1 MANSV
6 EKENVYDDGTYVVKK
21 SRKHNIL
28 AFIICLLV
36 AFVVWVY
43 AANKEREEIKNK
55 DTEGVQSVETADTSA
70 QAS

>member
-21 SRKHNIL
+21 SRKHNIF

-36 AFVVWVY
+36 AFLVWVY
-43 AANKEREEIKNK
+43 AANKEREEIK
-55 DTEGVQSVETADTSA
+55 DTEGVQTVEPADTSA

>member
-6 EKENVYDDGTYVVKK
+6 EKENVYDDGTYVVKR

-36 AFVVWVY
+36 AFLVWVY
-43 AANKEREEIKNK
+43 AANKEREEIKDKETQVTQSADN
-55 DTEGVQSVETADTSA
+55 TETSA
-70 QAS
+70 KEG

>member
-28 AFIICLLV
+28 ALIICTLV
-36 AFVVWVY
+36 AFVVWLY
-43 AANKEREEIKNK
+43 AANTEREEIKAEEN
-55 DTEGVQSVETADTSA
+55 EGIQTVQTADTSA
-70 QAS
+70 EAN